1 MPPALRPSP
10 GLAILLST
18 GAAAANPVPLP
29 VITVDRDDIVIT
41 ESCRVFIPPGTVI
54 TDDENDGVIQ
64 IAADGVRLVFEPG
77 SVLIGRKGL
86 DRWVREGPAD
96 GEGWD
101 TLTGTGIAVD
111 GHAGVGIVNASV
123 RGFRVGVLARD
134 ADGLRIE
141 NATLT
146 DLWRQRLTS
155 TATREGA
162 GDWLWPHKNDDN
174 EWLTNYGAAVWVEDS
189 ENVSLRGVTVRRG
202 QNGIVLDATNGSK
215 VAECDASFLSGW
227 GLAMWR
233 ASDNEIK
240 DNRFDFCVRGHVEG
254 VYNRGQDSAGILM
267 FEACRNN
274 RIISNSATHSGDG
287 IFGFGGNDAIE
298 LVQDEPWGN
307 AGNRFISNDLSFAP
321 AHGLEMTFSE
331 GFVVWDNLLEGNAI
345 CGIWGGYSRNM
356 DINGN
361 TFIANGGMAYGRERG
376 AINIEHGSDNT
387 IGSNAFV
394 NNKVGVRLWW
404 DYDKGLL
411 DKPGIRARYRG
422 VTGNRIGA
430 NRFVLN
436 EKQPFGPDVTLVGVE
451 IQDIGDA
458 PDYTGPRV
466 GRTEFAEGMNT
477 WEIQDEIGVA
487 IGDQA
492 GEYVDS
498 HPGPFIRE
506 GWRFPTPHRIHPP
519 GRQWII
525 VDRWGPWDFETPLIR
540 EYSRTASVDVFEIYP
555 PLIGSA
561 PPEVDVSGA
570 DFELLPPQS
579 SEDWRPWVLRIK
591 ALEGEAVSTY
601 SGIVRVGDWSRRVAG
616 RFIQASWLVRA
627 FTWDEKSAGPE
638 YPLLGYGLWRE
649 QADAV
654 EPVSLTSLDL
664 PFGYAGPSSVQPA
677 LKIDARD
684 RFGLIAEG
692 SIDLPPGRWRVR
704 TRSDDG
710 IRVAI
715 NDELLIERWDIHG
728 PTEDAAEFEVAE
740 AGPSRIGLEYF
751 ENAGYATLS
760 VWFEPAD

>member
-1 MPPALRPSP
+1 MPACPVLVLFLMLQP
-10 GLAILLST
+10 GENRL
-18 GAAAANPVPLP
+18 PL
-29 VITVDRDDIVIT
+29 ITVDRDDIFIT

-77 SVLIGRKGL
+77 SVLIGREGL
-86 DRWVREGPAD
+86 DRWLREGPAA

-111 GHAGVGIVNASV
+111 GHEGVAIVNASV
-123 RGFRVGVLARD
+123 RGFRVGVLARE

-162 GDWLWPHKNDDN
+162 DDWLWPHKNDDN

-189 ENVSLRGVTVRRG
+189 EKVSLRAVTVRRG
-202 QNGIVLDATNGSK
+202 QNGIVLDATNGSS
-215 VAECDASFLSGW
+215 VSECDASFLSGW

-267 FEACRNN
+267 FEACRDN

-298 LVQDEPWGN
+298 LVQDGPWGN
-307 AGNRFISNDLSFAP
+307 AGNRFVSNDLSFAP

-331 GFVVWDNLLEGNAI
+331 QNYIGNNLFESNAI
-345 CGIWGGYSRNM
+345 CGIWGGYSRRTT
-356 DINGN
+356 ISEN

-376 AINIEHGSDNT
+376 AINIEHGSGNIIT
-387 IGSNAFV
+387 RNRFT

-404 DYDKGLL
+404 DFDAALL
-411 DKPGIRARYRG
+411 SKPGVQAGYRG
-422 VTGNRIGA
+422 VQDNEIDR
-430 NRFVLN
+430 NHFVM
-436 EKQPFGPDVTLVGVE
+436 QSDHPFGQAVMVGVE
-451 IQDIGDA
+451 IDDIGEA
-458 PDYTGPRV
+458 PGYDGPRV
-466 GRTEFAEGMNT
+466 GSNVFERSQNS
-477 WEIQDEIGVA
+477 WEIEEGAGVPVIFPKGQLRPKKDPEI
-487 IGDQA
+487 QA
-492 GEYVDS
+492 LSYMIPPRPD
-498 HPGPFIRE
+498 
-506 GWRFPTPHRIHPP
+506 RIHPS
-519 GRQWII
+519 GREWIV
-525 VDRWGPWDFETPLIR
+525 VDDWGPWDFETPLLR
-540 EYSRTASVDVFEIYP
+540 EHSRSSNADTFELYP
-555 PLIGSA
+555 PRRSTHEPSVTI
-561 PPEVDVSGA
+561 DGA
-570 DFELLPPQS
+570 DAELLPPAGL
-579 SEDWRPWVLRIK
+579 EGWRPWLVRVTPRD
-591 ALEGEAVSTY
+591 GQAVSAYT
-601 SGIVRVGDWSRRVAG
+601 GTVRCGNWTRPIAG
-616 RFIQASWLVRA
+616 RFVRA
-627 FTWDEKSAGPE
+627 AWSVRVWSWTSDPLEDLDAWRAEAGSVGPIE
-638 YPLLGYGLWRE
+638 TG
-649 QADAV
+649 
-654 EPVSLTSLDL
+654 SLDL

-740 AGPSRIGLEYF
+740 AGPTRIGLEYF